1 MPISTQEWLV
11 LVNPSAGRKP
21 VGIDRVR
28 SALDRA
34 GLRASIATPSSPTA
48 MSAAITDAR
57 GKGVRHIAVVG
68 GDGTANLAANAILGL
83 AWPQEPVLGVLPAG
97 TGCDLLR
104 TFGLPQKLEEA
115 TRHLT
120 TTETYRIDV
129 GLLEGDFG
137 ARHFLNVAQAGV
149 GAGAVEKAESLQRG
163 WGQARYPLAFLRSLP
178 AFPPAQIDLTG
189 VNRRGE
195 KVDHQGQALAVIW
208 ANAQFFAGG
217 WNVAPRA
224 NLTDGRLDVQ
234 IIDTRKRRAPAL
246 VPKII
251 RGVHATDPAV
261 RRYSW
266 SACRLETKPVW
277 PVEADGDLVGNTPVT
292 VAVLA
297 GALQLKI

>member
-1 MPISTQEWLV
+1 MAVSTQEWLV

-28 SALDRA
+28 SALDHA
-34 GLRASIATPSSPTA
+34 GIVASIATPSSSEA
-48 MSAAITDAR
+48 MSGAITEAR
-57 GKGVRHIAVVG
+57 GQGVRHIAVVG

-83 AWPQEPVLGVLPAG
+83 QWRQEPVLGVLPAG

-115 TRHLT
+115 ARHLAT
-120 TTETYRIDV
+120 SETYQIDV

-149 GAGAVEKAESLQRG
+149 GAGAVETAERLQRG

-178 AFPPAQIDLTG
+178 AFPPAQVDLIG

-195 KVDHQGQALAVIW
+195 KIHHQGKALAVIW

-251 RGVHATDPAV
+251 RGVHASDPAV
-261 RRYSW
+261 RRFSW

-277 PVEADGDLVGNTPVT
+277 PLEADGDLVGNTPVT